1 MRSISGHTSQNRSC
15 RRFGRTATVAKKKT
29 ASIECSKCGAR
40 HHYNK
45 RVCPKCGAE
54 NQRRRQRE
62 TAISAERHFELLE
75 KTAAWAREIGGI
87 EEAKK
92 RLDEVAELIEALGG
106 LEQARQYLEQWDQ
119 LRKNHR

>member
-1 MRSISGHTSQNRSC
+1 M
-15 RRFGRTATVAKKKT
+15 AKKKT

-54 NQRRRQRE
+54 NQRRKQRE

-75 KTAAWAREIGGI
+75 KTAEWAREIGGI
-87 EEAKK
+87 EEARK

-106 LEQARQYLEQWDQ
+106 LEQARQYLERWDE
-119 LRKNHR
+119 LRFFIGEFFFCAAIVARGWARYCT